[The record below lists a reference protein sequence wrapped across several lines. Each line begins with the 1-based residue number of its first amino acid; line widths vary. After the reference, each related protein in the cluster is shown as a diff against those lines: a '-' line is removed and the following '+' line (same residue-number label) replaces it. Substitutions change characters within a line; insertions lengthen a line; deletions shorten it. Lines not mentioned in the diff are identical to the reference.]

1 MSLEVALSFLL
12 YAFVSGIT
20 PGPAN
25 LCSLSVAMKSGKS
38 VAIKQWYGL
47 FTGYT
52 IVALASVFI
61 VYFISSAFESFI
73 EIFSFIGAIY
83 IAYLAISLLLQAI
96 RSYDEIRNNR
106 ATGNFRTGLFVQLTN
121 VKIMVFC
128 LTAIT
133 TYMLPYHQD
142 FPHILIFGLVL
153 PFTGPVCNLAW
164 LFAGVLLQRYIPKTP
179 SNFLYAHG
187 TIATLLRDWNCV
199 VNSVKPIPLRQR
211 RALN

>member
-25 LCSLSVAMKSGKS
+25 LCSLSVAMKTGKS

-73 EIFSFIGAIY
+73 EVFSFIGAIY
-83 IAYLAISLLLQAI
+83 IAYLAISLLLQGI
-96 RSYDEIRNNR
+96 
-106 ATGNFRTGLFVQLTN
+106 FRKHHRIFYTLMGLS
-121 VKIMVFC
+121 
-128 LTAIT
+128 
-133 TYMLPYHQD
+133 
-142 FPHILIFGLVL
+142 
-153 PFTGPVCNLAW
+153 
-164 LFAGVLLQRYIPKTP
+164 LLSQIHFD
-179 SNFLYAHG
+179 NAAH
-187 TIATLLRDWNCV
+187 
-199 VNSVKPIPLRQR
+199 
-211 RALN
+211 

>member
-1 MSLEVALSFLL
+1 MSLEIVFSFLL

-25 LCSLSVAMKSGKS
+25 LCSLSVAMGSGKS

-52 IVALASVFI
+52 IVSLASVFI
-61 VYFISSAFESFI
+61 IYFISSAFENFI
-73 EIFSFIGAIY
+73 ENFSFVGAAY
-83 IAYLAISLLLQAI
+83 ITYLAISLLIQAFKPLE
-96 RSYDEIRNNR
+96 EIRNNR
-106 ATGNFRTGLFVQLTN
+106 TTGSFRTGLFVQLTN

-142 FPHILIFGLVL
+142 FPHLLLLGLLL
-153 PFTGPVCNLAW
+153 PLTGPICNLAW
-164 LFAGVLLQRYIPKTP
+164 LFAGVLLQGLFKKHHRIFYTFMGI
-179 SNFLYAHG
+179 SLLYCAIG
-187 TIATLLRDWNCV
+187 IVR
-199 VNSVKPIPLRQR
+199 
-211 RALN
+211 

>member
-1 MSLEVALSFLL
+1 MSLETVLSFLL

-25 LCSLSVAMKSGKS
+25 LFSLSVAMKSGRN

-61 VYFISSAFESFI
+61 VYFISRTFENFI
-73 EIFSFIGAIY
+73 EVFSFIGAAY

-96 RSYDEIRNNR
+96 KPYDKIRNNR
-106 ATGNFRTGLFVQLTN
+106 TTGNFRTGFFVQLTN

-133 TYMLPYHQD
+133 TYMLPCHQD
-142 FPHILIFGLVL
+142 FPHILIFGLIL

-164 LFAGVLLQRYIPKTP
+164 LFAGVLLQGMFKKHHRIFYTLMGL
-179 SNFLYAHG
+179 SLLYCAIG
-187 TIATLLRDWNCV
+187 IVR
-199 VNSVKPIPLRQR
+199 
-211 RALN
+211 

>member
-25 LCSLSVAMKSGKS
+25 LCSLSVAMGSGKS

-52 IVALASVFI
+52 IVSLASVFI
-61 VYFISSAFESFI
+61 VYFISSAFENFI
-73 EIFSFIGAIY
+73 RVFAFVGAIY
-83 IAYLAISLLLQAI
+83 IAYLAISLLIQAFKLLE
-96 RSYDEIRNNR
+96 EIRNSR
-106 ATGNFRTGLFVQLTN
+106 TTGSFRTGLFVQLTN

-133 TYMLPYHQD
+133 TYILPTTK
-142 FPHILIFGLVL
+142 IFRTCCCSAYYCRLQAPSAIWRGFSQAFYCKGFSKSTTEFSTRSWDSRYCIVRLGL
-153 PFTGPVCNLAW
+153 
-164 LFAGVLLQRYIPKTP
+164 
-179 SNFLYAHG
+179 
-187 TIATLLRDWNCV
+187 
-199 VNSVKPIPLRQR
+199 
-211 RALN
+211 

>member
-38 VAIKQWYGL
+38 VTIKQWYRL

-73 EIFSFIGAIY
+73 EAFSFIGAIY

-96 RSYDEIRNNR
+96 KPYDEIRNNR

-133 TYMLPYHQD
+133 TYLLPYHQD

-164 LFAGVLLQRYIPKTP
+164 LFAGVLLQGIFRKHHRIFYTLMGL
-179 SNFLYAHG
+179 SLLSQFHFDNAAH
-187 TIATLLRDWNCV
+187 
-199 VNSVKPIPLRQR
+199 
-211 RALN
+211 

>member
-25 LCSLSVAMKSGKS
+25 LCSLSVAMKTGKS

-73 EIFSFIGAIY
+73 EVFSFIGAIY

-96 RSYDEIRNNR
+96 KPYDEIRNNR
-106 ATGNFRTGLFVQLTN
+106 ATGNFRTGLFA
-121 VKIMVFC
+121 IWRGFSRAFC
-128 LTAIT
+128 FKVYSENTTEFSIRSWDYRYFTAR
-133 TYMLPYHQD
+133 LE
-142 FPHILIFGLVL
+142 LCG
-153 PFTGPVCNLAW
+153 
-164 LFAGVLLQRYIPKTP
+164 K
-179 SNFLYAHG
+179 
-187 TIATLLRDWNCV
+187 
-199 VNSVKPIPLRQR
+199 
-211 RALN
+211 

>member
-1 MSLEVALSFLL
+1 VSLEVVLSFLL

-25 LCSLSVAMKSGKS
+25 LCSLSVAMKSGKG

-47 FTGYT
+47 FIGYT
-52 IVALASVFI
+52 IIALASVFI
-61 VYFISSAFESFI
+61 VYFISSTFENFI
-73 EIFSFIGAIY
+73 KVFSVVGAIY
-83 IAYLAISLLLQAI
+83 IAYLAINPLFQAVKP
-96 RSYDEIRNNR
+96 YDEIRSNQ

-142 FPHILIFGLVL
+142 FLHILIFGLIL

-164 LFAGVLLQRYIPKTP
+164 LFARILLQGLFQKHHRIFFTLMGL
-179 SNFLYAHG
+179 SLLYCAIG
-187 TIATLLRDWNCV
+187 IVW
-199 VNSVKPIPLRQR
+199 
-211 RALN
+211 